1 MGNIYPDLTV
11 DPDSPGALNFT
22 AADVAFAKVVAAGFS
37 PYIRLGNSGNDEGM
51 HHWGSPNTTA
61 QLPNIVKAMV
71 KIVERYCDA
80 SRWAFP
86 AEYIEVWNEP
96 NQPGS
101 WDPQGPG

>member
-1 MGNIYPDLTV
+1 MRARRDDGRGLVMTQRTQ
-11 DPDSPGALNFT
+11 ART
-22 AADVAFAKVVAAGFS
+22 
-37 PYIRLGNSGNDEGM
+37 GNDEGM

-71 KIVERYCDA
+71 KIVGRYCDA